1 MTNATKAQQFQ
12 QQQHSR
18 SVWVDGI
25 AVVSVGL
32 TFGSE

>member
-1 MTNATKAQQFQ
+1 MTNATKAQQF